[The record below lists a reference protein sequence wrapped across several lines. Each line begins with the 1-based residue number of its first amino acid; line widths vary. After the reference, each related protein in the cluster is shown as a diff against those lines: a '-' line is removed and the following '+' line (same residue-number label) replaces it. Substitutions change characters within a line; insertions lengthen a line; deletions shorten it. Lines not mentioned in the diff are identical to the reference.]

1 MTPLK
6 PMMKLVKKMPTEHN
20 CIHEEQIQGI
30 SRKTAELEAR
40 ADYKEKRIDELN
52 TKMNEMDKKLDILVQ
67 GFNDFKVDSNKGD
80 VELELRLKTIET
92 DYQNL
97 KESIKDKEKDDQRRF
112 NNQMLILGVIFTV
125 ITICV
130 NIYFQMR

>member
-1 MTPLK
+1 
-6 PMMKLVKKMPTEHN
+6 MMQWVKMMSIEHN

-52 TKMNEMDKKLDILVQ
+52 DKINSMDNKLDILIQ
-67 GFNDFKVDSNKGD
+67 GFNDFKIDSQKGD
-80 VELELRLKTIET
+80 VELELRLKAIET

-97 KESIKDKEKDDQRRF
+97 KDSIKEKEADEQRRF
-112 NNQMLILGVIFTV
+112 NNQILIIGAVLTA
-125 ITICV
+125 ITIIV
-130 NIYFQMR
+130 NVFFNMVH

>member
-1 MTPLK
+1 MAAEYT
-6 PMMKLVKKMPTEHN
+6 

-52 TKMNEMDKKLDILVQ
+52 NKINEMDKKLDVLIQ

-92 DYQNL
+92 DYKNL
-97 KESIKDKEKDDQRRF
+97 KESLKNKETDDQRRF
-112 NNQMLILGVIFTV
+112 NNQMVILGIIFTI
-125 ITICV
+125 ITIGV
-130 NIYFQMR
+130 NVYFNIVH

>member
-1 MTPLK
+1 M
-6 PMMKLVKKMPTEHN
+6 VTEHK

-40 ADYKEKRIDELN
+40 AEYKEKRIDESN

-92 DYQNL
+92 DHQNL
-97 KESIKDKEKDDQRRF
+97 KDSIKDKEKDDQRRF
-112 NNQMLILGVIFTV
+112 NNQMLILGAIFTV

-130 NIYFQMR
+130 NIYFQVMH

>member
-1 MTPLK
+1 MSAEYT
-6 PMMKLVKKMPTEHN
+6 
-20 CIHEEQIQGI
+20 CIHEDQIQGI

-52 TKMNEMDKKLDILVQ
+52 NKINEMDKKLDILVQ

-92 DYQNL
+92 DYENL
-97 KESIKDKEKDDQRRF
+97 KASLKDKEADAQRRF
-112 NNQMLILGVIFTV
+112 NNQMTIFAFICAV
-125 ITICV
+125 ITIGV
-130 NIYFQMR
+130 NVYFNMLR

>member
-1 MTPLK
+1 MSILLETIT
-6 PMMKLVKKMPTEHN
+6 MAAEYI

-52 TKMNEMDKKLDILVQ
+52 NKINEMDKKLDVLIQ

-80 VELELRLKTIET
+80 VELELRLKTNET
-92 DYQNL
+92 EIANL
-97 KESIKDKEKDDQRRF
+97 KEALDKKETDEQKRF
-112 NNQMLILGVIFTV
+112 TNQIAVFAIICTI
-125 ITICV
+125 ITIIV
-130 NIYFQMR
+130 NVYFNIVH

>member
-1 MTPLK
+1 MQLV
-6 PMMKLVKKMPTEHN
+6 MKLNNNDHH

-92 DYQNL
+92 DHQNL
-97 KESIKDKEKDDQRRF
+97 KDSIKDKEADEQKRF
-112 NNQMLILGVIFTV
+112 QNQMLILGAIFTI
-125 ITICV
+125 ITIIV
-130 NIYFQMR
+130 NVYFQLMH

>member
-1 MTPLK
+1 MAAEYT
-6 PMMKLVKKMPTEHN
+6 

-40 ADYKEKRIDELN
+40 ADYKEKRIEELN
-52 TKMNEMDKKLDILVQ
+52 DKINNMDKKLDILVQ

-80 VELELRLKTIET
+80 VELELRVKTIET

-97 KESIKDKEKDDQRRF
+97 KEKLKEKEDNEQKRF
-112 NNQMLILGVIFTV
+112 NNKMLMIGAALTV
-125 ITICV
+125 ITIGI
-130 NIYFQMR
+130 NILFNIIH

>member
-1 MTPLK
+1 MQLV
-6 PMMKLVKKMPTEHN
+6 MKLNNNDHN

-97 KESIKDKEKDDQRRF
+97 KDSIKDKEKDDQRRF
-112 NNQMLILGVIFTV
+112 NNQMLILGAIFTV
-125 ITICV
+125 ITIAV
-130 NIYFQMR
+130 NIYFQLVH

>member
-1 MTPLK
+1 MAAEYT
-6 PMMKLVKKMPTEHN
+6 
-20 CIHEEQIQGI
+20 CIHEDQIQGI

-52 TKMNEMDKKLDILVQ
+52 NKINEMDKKLDVLIQ

-92 DYQNL
+92 DYKNL
-97 KESIKDKEKDDQRRF
+97 KESLKNKETDDQRRF
-112 NNQMLILGVIFTV
+112 NNQMVILGIIFTI
-125 ITICV
+125 ITIGV
-130 NIYFQMR
+130 NVYFNMIH

>member
-1 MTPLK
+1 
-6 PMMKLVKKMPTEHN
+6 MMHLVMKMPTEHN

-52 TKMNEMDKKLDILVQ
+52 DKINEMDKKLDILVQ

-80 VELELRLKTIET
+80 VELELRLKTLET
-92 DYQNL
+92 ETKNL
-97 KESIKDKEKDDQRRF
+97 KEILEKKEEEDQRRF
-112 NNQMLILGVIFTV
+112 NNRMLLLGAMFTI
-125 ITICV
+125 ITIAV
-130 NIYFQMR
+130 NIYFQIRGL

>member
-1 MTPLK
+1 MQLV
-6 PMMKLVKKMPTEHN
+6 MKLNNNDHH

-97 KESIKDKEKDDQRRF
+97 KDSIKDKEKDDQRRF
-112 NNQMLILGVIFTV
+112 NNQMLILGAIFTV
-125 ITICV
+125 ITIAV
-130 NIYFQMR
+130 NIYFQLMH